1 MLRGEEIIKIARLR
15 KLEPWQEE
23 KRYLQALIL
32 YAVSEWP
39 LVLKGGTY
47 LWLFHG
53 LNRFSVDLDFTATGN
68 ISTNKAREIPEA
80 LRLFGAES
88 TAEVLKDDR
97 CTLTI
102 RVAVKGPLYRTEK
115 DTSYVR
121 LDISRR
127 EKPLLKPISVRLDEP
142 LYGIPIVYLWGLD
155 LKETLAE
162 KLRAFYVRKSPRDLY
177 DAWFLIHRGISID
190 LGLLE
195 AKLQFYNL
203 SFSTEEF
210 FSAVTQI
217 EDSWRAE
224 MEPLVIGSLPS
235 ISEVKNTFLQVLGK

>member
-15 KLEPWQEE
+15 KLKPWQEE
-23 KRYLQALIL
+23 KRYLQALVL

-53 LNRFSVDLDFTATGN
+53 LNRFSVDLDFTVTGN

-80 LRLFGAES
+80 LRQFGAES

-97 CTLTI
+97 DTLTI

-115 DTSYVR
+115 VR

-142 LYGIPIVYLWGLD
+142 LYGI
-155 LKETLAE
+155 
-162 KLRAFYVRKSPRDLY
+162 LY
-177 DAWFLIHRGISID
+177 
-190 LGLLE
+190 
-195 AKLQFYNL
+195 
-203 SFSTEEF
+203 
-210 FSAVTQI
+210 
-217 EDSWRAE
+217 
-224 MEPLVIGSLPS
+224 
-235 ISEVKNTFLQVLGK
+235 TFGA

>member
-1 MLRGEEIIKIARLR
+1 MLRGEEIVEIARLR
-15 KLEPWQEE
+15 KLKPWQEE

-68 ISTNKAREIPEA
+68 ISTSKVKEIPEA

-97 CTLTI
+97 YTLTI

-115 DTSYVR
+115 DTSYIR

-127 EKPLLKPISVRLDEP
+127 EKTILKPISVRLDEP
-142 LYGIPIVYLWGLD
+142 LYGIPLVYLWGLD
-155 LKETLAE
+155 LKEALAE

-177 DAWFLIHRGISID
+177 DAWFLLHRGIGID
-190 LGLLE
+190 MGLLE
-195 AKLQFYNL
+195 AKLRFYNL
-203 SFSTEEF
+203 SFSVEEF

-224 MEPLVIGSLPS
+224 LEPLIIGSLPS
-235 ISEVKNTFLQVLGK
+235 ISEVKNTFLQVLGR

>member
-1 MLRGEEIIKIARLR
+1 MLRGEEIVEIARLR
-15 KLEPWQEE
+15 KLKPWQEE

-68 ISTNKAREIPEA
+68 ISTSKVKEIPEA

-88 TAEVLKDDR
+88 SAR
-97 CTLTI
+97 YRYTLTI

-115 DTSYVR
+115 DTSYIR

-127 EKPLLKPISVRLDEP
+127 EKTITKTDKCQARRAPIWDPSCIPLGPRPKR
-142 LYGIPIVYLWGLD
+142 GTG
-155 LKETLAE
+155 
-162 KLRAFYVRKSPRDLY
+162 RKVE
-177 DAWFLIHRGISID
+177 
-190 LGLLE
+190 GLLCKE
-195 AKLQFYNL
+195 KPPRPLRRM
-203 SFSTEEF
+203 
-210 FSAVTQI
+210 VPPTQ
-217 EDSWRAE
+217 RHRHRH
-224 MEPLVIGSLPS
+224 G
-235 ISEVKNTFLQVLGK
+235 TT